1 MNYLKI
7 LKDLYRLKKNVKLS
21 AGRMRSLQ
29 EKKLRR
35 LLRLAWEH
43 SAYYRAAFENAGIA
57 KEQLDTLPLS
67 CFPAIDKQALLE
79 HFDELVT
86 VPDLKQ
92 EDLRKFDAEEATDRK
107 PYQGKYHVVHSSGS
121 TGKPGYFVYDE
132 DAWNQMLLG
141 IIRAALW
148 DMSMPR
154 ILRLLMKRPKIIYI
168 AATDGRYGGAMAP
181 ESSWQGR

>member
-21 AGRMRSLQ
+21 AGKMRSLQ

-35 LLRLAWEH
+35 ILRFAWEH

-86 VPDLKQ
+86 VPDLNQ

-107 PYQGKYHVVHSSGS
+107 P
-121 TGKPGYFVYDE
+121 
-132 DAWNQMLLG
+132 
-141 IIRAALW
+141 
-148 DMSMPR
+148 
-154 ILRLLMKRPKIIYI
+154 
-168 AATDGRYGGAMAP
+168 
-181 ESSWQGR
+181 